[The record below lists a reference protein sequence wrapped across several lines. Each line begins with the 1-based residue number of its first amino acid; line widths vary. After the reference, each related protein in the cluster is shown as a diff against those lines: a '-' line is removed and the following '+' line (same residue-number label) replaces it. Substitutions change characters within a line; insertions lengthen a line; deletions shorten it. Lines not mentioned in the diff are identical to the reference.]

1 MKTLLVPFVVVLISF
16 SGCGKG
22 VLNSSPE
29 ADGLPSTIRTDTR
42 TISFE
47 HLAGGD
53 SHAASLEGPALFV
66 AGEASEI
73 TSFTGMLSDPE
84 LVRRIGDADFDNNWV
99 VAIFRGMVGTGG
111 HGIRVKE
118 IEKENETLKVAVDLS
133 DPKPDQFVIQ
143 VISYPF
149 HIITIPKKDLI
160 VTGETT
166 WSVVRTKA
174 TPLVPVID
182 PIDKIDPVDNGDDPD
197 VTILRPGGDSG
208 QGGVRGGSGP
218 VTVGGKDTPSDR
230 DGNGRVVPRGDFPGD
245 TEPVDPDKSDPLP
258 RPTEPDGGPTG
269 GTETPG
275 VKADIRGAITRMT
288 PSGEDG
294 LSKGI
299 IGAILVEG
307 KIEKDTGF
315 DRAFV
320 EITRGTLIL
329 KKEGEEFRKVSFESL
344 KIGQETQAV
353 FTGPVRESYP
363 VQATAREFII
373 LN

>member
-1 MKTLLVPFVVVLISF
+1 MKILLAPFAVVLMSF
-16 SGCGKG
+16 FGCGKG

-42 TISFE
+42 TIAFE

-53 SHAASLEGPALFV
+53 SHTASLEGPALFV
-66 AGEASEI
+66 AGNPSEI
-73 TSFTGMLSDPE
+73 TSFTGMLKDPE
-84 LVRRIGDADFDNNWV
+84 LVRRIGDTDFDNNWV
-99 VAIFRGMVGTGG
+99 VAIFRGMVSTGG

-133 DPKPDQFVIQ
+133 DPEPDQFVIQ

-166 WSVVRTKA
+166 WSVVRTRG
-174 TPLVPVID
+174 TPLAPIID
-182 PIDKIDPVDNGDDPD
+182 PIVKAD
-197 VTILRPGGDSG
+197 
-208 QGGVRGGSGP
+208 
-218 VTVGGKDTPSDR
+218 DTPSDR

-245 TEPVDPDKSDPLP
+245 TEPVDPDKPDPLP
-258 RPTEPDGGPTG
+258 RPTEPDDVPTG

-275 VKADIRGAITRMT
+275 VKADIRGAITKMT

-299 IGAILVEG
+299 VGAVLIEG

>member
-1 MKTLLVPFVVVLISF
+1 MKILLAPFAVVLMSF
-16 SGCGKG
+16 FGCGKG

-42 TISFE
+42 TIAFE

-53 SHAASLEGPALFV
+53 SHTASLEGPALFV
-66 AGEASEI
+66 AGNPSEI
-73 TSFTGMLSDPE
+73 TSFTGMLKDPE
-84 LVRRIGDADFDNNWV
+84 LVRRIGDTDFDNNWV
-99 VAIFRGMVGTGG
+99 VAIFRGMVSTGG

-133 DPKPDQFVIQ
+133 DPEPDQFVIQ

-166 WSVVRTKA
+166 WSVVRTRG
-174 TPLVPVID
+174 TPLAPIID
-182 PIDKIDPVDNGDDPD
+182 PIVKADDPD
-197 VTILRPGGDSG
+197 VTILLPGGDSG

-245 TEPVDPDKSDPLP
+245 TEPVDPDKPDPLP
-258 RPTEPDGGPTG
+258 RPTEPDDVPTG

-275 VKADIRGAITRMT
+275 VKADIRGAITKMT

-299 IGAILVEG
+299 VGAVLIEG